1 MSAKRIWITALAL
14 FFCIVL
20 FYYCYPIQ
28 KIPAGIII
36 NKIIVYKS
44 KHLLEAYSDNKLIIA
59 YKIAIAKN
67 PVGAKEY
74 EGDLKTPEGIYTIND
89 KNPNS
94 GYHKNLGIS
103 YPNAKDIAHA
113 KQLGKP
119 TGGDIKIHGLKNGQG
134 YIGKFLQW
142 KDWTNGCIALTNE
155 EVDELYEHTLTGAVI
170 EIKP

>member
-1 MSAKRIWITALAL
+1 MLKRFSIAVFI
-14 FFCIVL
+14 IVL
-20 FYYCYPIQ
+20 SSLLLYYFYPIQ
-28 KIPAGIII
+28 KIPAGISID
-36 NKIIVYKS
+36 KIIVHKS
-44 KHLLEAYSDNKLIIA
+44 KHRLEAYSNNKLIVN

-74 EGDLKTPEGIYTIND
+74 QGDLKTPEGIYTIND

-103 YPNAKDIAHA
+103 YPNAEDIAHA

-134 YIGKFLQW
+134 YIGKFLRW
-142 KDWTNGCIALTNE
+142 KDWTNGCIALTDE
-155 EVDELYEHTLTGAVI
+155 EVDELYEHTLIGALI